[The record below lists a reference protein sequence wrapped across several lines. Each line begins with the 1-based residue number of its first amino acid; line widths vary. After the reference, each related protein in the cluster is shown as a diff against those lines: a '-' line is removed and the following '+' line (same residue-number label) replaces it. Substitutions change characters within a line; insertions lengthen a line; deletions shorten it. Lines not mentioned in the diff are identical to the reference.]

1 MDEEFDA
8 CLVWDEPISDDV
20 QAEHNRQIE
29 RLMQMPNAFDN
40 ARLHAQNEMRRLIS
54 VCNRLAWRSV
64 PKDLRAPSAEE
75 KAALLERLSPEDR
88 EKLMHEARLAA
99 QQRVLI
105 VRLEEAH
112 EQYLA
117 QLQAEPEERDEF
129 DASLVWDEPISPEIV
144 EEQTQTISL
153 LVEMSAAFINAKR
166 QAEVDLQRLVQSCN
180 ELAWRKV
187 PADLRAPSAEEKAA
201 LLERLPLD
209 DRERLLRNANLAAKQ
224 RSLLNVMEKLSK
236 EHTARLMAEQA
247 AAAAQEV
254 QARRRAE
261 FEEYDA
267 AGKEQR
273 FAAWLA
279 SRTGEGEAG

>member
-1 MDEEFDA
+1 M
-8 CLVWDEPISDDV
+8 
-20 QAEHNRQIE
+20 
-29 RLMQMPNAFDN
+29 
-40 ARLHAQNEMRRLIS
+40 
-54 VCNRLAWRSV
+54 
-64 PKDLRAPSAEE
+64 
-75 KAALLERLSPEDR
+75 
-88 EKLMHEARLAA
+88 
-99 QQRVLI
+99 
-105 VRLEEAH
+105 
-112 EQYLA
+112 
-117 QLQAEPEERDEF
+117 
-129 DASLVWDEPISPEIV
+129 
-144 EEQTQTISL
+144 
-153 LVEMSAAFINAKR
+153 
-166 QAEVDLQRLVQSCN
+166 
-180 ELAWRKV
+180 AWRKV

>member
-1 MDEEFDA
+1 MNEEFDA
-8 CLVWDEPISDDV
+8 SLVWDEPVSDDV
-20 QAEHNRQIE
+20 LAEHNRQID

-88 EKLMHEARLAA
+88 EKLMNDARLTA
-99 QQRVLI
+99 QQRLLV

-112 EQYLA
+112 DEYLA
-117 QLQAEPEERDEF
+117 LLQAEPEEGDEF
-129 DASLVWDEPISPEIV
+129 DASLVNDEPVSPEIV
-144 EEQTQTISL
+144 EEQIQTISL

-187 PADLRAPSAEEKAA
+187 PADLRAPSEEEKAA
-201 LLERLPLD
+201 LLERLHPD
-209 DRERLLRNANLAAKQ
+209 DQERLLRNAHLAAKQ
-224 RSLLNVMEKLSK
+224 RSLLDVMENLHQ
-236 EHTARLMAEQA
+236 EHLARLQAEKDEEA
-247 AAAAQEV
+247 EREK
-254 QARRRAE
+254 QARLRAE
-261 FEEYDA
+261 FEVYDEA
-267 AGKEQR
+267 EKEKR
-273 FAAWLA
+273 FAQWCA
-279 SRTGEGEAG
+279 SRESGV

>member
-20 QAEHNRQIE
+20 LAEQDRQIE

-117 QLQAEPEERDEF
+117 QLQAEPDECDEF
-129 DASLVWDEPISPEIV
+129 DASLIYDEPVSPEIV

-153 LVEMSAAFINAKR
+153 LVEMTAPFINAKR
-166 QAEVDLQRLVQSCN
+166 QAEIDLQRLVQSCN

-187 PADLRAPSAEEKAA
+187 PADLRAPSEDEKAA
-201 LLERLPLD
+201 LLERLSPD
-209 DRERLLRNANLAAKQ
+209 DQERLLRNAHLAAKQ
-224 RSLLNVMEKLSK
+224 RSLLDVMEKLSQ
-236 EHTARLMAEQA
+236 ERTARLMAEQA

-279 SRTGEGEAG
+279 TRAGEGEAG